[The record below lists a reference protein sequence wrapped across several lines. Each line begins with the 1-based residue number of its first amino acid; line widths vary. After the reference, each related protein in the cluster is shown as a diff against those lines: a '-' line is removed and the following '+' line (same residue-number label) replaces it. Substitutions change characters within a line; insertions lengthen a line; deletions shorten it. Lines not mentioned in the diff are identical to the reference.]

1 MKTESPFVRLLDKY
15 LPPFAA
21 YFEARKHPR
30 GPWAG
35 PVIIAQRSGLSHR
48 TVTRIGAKISWKGI
62 DVDVMSAFLDA
73 CGFECAQ
80 QFPFLLRN
88 MRRRMRYCR
97 GKAAVPSSHLT
108 QREWMQRDKL
118 SRLHLEAG

>member
-1 MKTESPFVRLLDKY
+1 MNFLEQLDKF

-35 PVIIAQRSGLSHR
+35 PVAIAERSGLSHR

-62 DVDVMSAFLDA
+62 DVDVMSAFLHA
-73 CGFECAQ
+73 CGFECAK

-97 GKAAVPSSHLT
+97 GKAAVPASHLT
-108 QREWMQRDKL
+108 YREWT
-118 SRLHLEAG
+118 RLDELRRRHLEIG